1 VGTALLAGISTV
13 GIAKT
18 RKTCYNSEKTA
29 RRKETCMTGIIIRA
43 LSGFYDVDCG
53 GEVIRCRARGKFR
66 YTKES
71 PLVGDRVE
79 LTPTEPGV
87 GRLDKILPRKNAFQR
102 PAVANMD
109 QMVIV
114 VSESIPVTDPF
125 LIDRVA
131 ALAEVNDCQPI
142 VVVNKC
148 DLTSGDELAAIYRKV
163 GYPTLQVSAKT
174 GQGLGELQE
183 LLNDKI
189 SVFTGN
195 SGVGKSS
202 LLNALDPEVQIPTG
216 EVSEKLGR
224 GRHTTRHVELFR
236 LGKEAIIA
244 DTPGFSSFDTETPE
258 LLDKEQLAYAFR
270 EFRPYLGECRY
281 VGCAHVKEKGCAV
294 TKALKAGEICRSRH
308 DSYVRLYQVAKEYK
322 VWEK

>member
-1 VGTALLAGISTV
+1 
-13 GIAKT
+13 
-18 RKTCYNSEKTA
+18 
-29 RRKETCMTGIIIRA
+29 MTGIIIRA

-79 LTPTEPGV
+79 ITPTEPGT
-87 GRLDKILPRKNAFQR
+87 GRLDQILERINAFER
-102 PAVANMD
+102 PAVANME
-109 QMVIV
+109 QMVII
-114 VSESIPVTDPF
+114 VSEAIPITDPF

-131 ALAEVNDCQPI
+131 ALAEMNHCEPI

-148 DLTSGDELAAIYRKV
+148 DLADGESLYDIYRKV
-163 GYPTLQVSAKT
+163 GYRTIRTSALT
-174 GQGLGELQE
+174 GEGVQE
-183 LLNDKI
+183 LKKALENKV
-189 SVFTGN
+189 SVLTGN

-202 LLNALDPEVQIPTG
+202 LLNAMDPTVQIPTG

-236 LGKEAIIA
+236 LGGNAIIA
-244 DTPGFSSFDTETPE
+244 DTPGFSSFDTDTPE
-258 LLDKEQLAYAFR
+258 LLDKETLATAFR
-270 EFRPYLGECRY
+270 EFRPFLDDCRY

-294 TKALKAGEICRSRH
+294 LKAKKSGVILKSRH
-308 DSYVRLYQVAKEYK
+308 DSYVRLYQAAKEYK
-322 VWEK
+322 AWENNKK

>member
-1 VGTALLAGISTV
+1 
-13 GIAKT
+13 
-18 RKTCYNSEKTA
+18 
-29 RRKETCMTGIIIRA
+29 MTGIIIRA

-79 LTPTEPGV
+79 ITPTEPGT
-87 GRLDKILPRKNAFQR
+87 GRLDQILERINAFER
-102 PAVANMD
+102 PAVANME
-109 QMVIV
+109 QMVII
-114 VSESIPVTDPF
+114 VSEAIPITDPF

-131 ALAEVNDCQPI
+131 ALAEMNHCEPI

-148 DLTSGDELAAIYRKV
+148 DLADGESLYDIYRKV
-163 GYPTLQVSAKT
+163 GYRTIRTSALT
-174 GQGLGELQE
+174 GEGVQE
-183 LLNDKI
+183 LKEALENKV
-189 SVFTGN
+189 SVLTGN

-202 LLNALDPEVQIPTG
+202 LLNAMDPTVQIPTG

-236 LGKEAIIA
+236 LGGNAIIA
-244 DTPGFSSFDTETPE
+244 DTPGFSSFDTDTPE
-258 LLDKEQLAYAFR
+258 LLDKETLATAFR
-270 EFRPYLGECRY
+270 EFRPFLDDCRY

-294 TKALKAGEICRSRH
+294 LKAKKSGVILKRRH
-308 DSYVRLYQVAKEYK
+308 DSYVRLYQAAKEYK
-322 VWEK
+322 AWENNKK